1 MYVTKKKF
9 FYLKI
14 ENNPSLVFENGRP
27 QWGFEYFKNNMTV
40 YGADGKAV
48 KVKTD
53 SILIIP
59 PDTYFRT
66 DSADGK
72 PWTHTCITF
81 DADEAYMKKL
91 NFPCMT
97 PIHIDKTKELEQL
110 MFDMEDKQ
118 LSSSQFKQ
126 DAQDAYLLLILLTIY
141 DNLNVPSKDYT
152 LNAGDDLQ
160 KLRHTVMNST
170 GVFWTVERMAAQAN
184 MSVRGFQRKYKEM
197 YGKSPIADL
206 YDFRFIRAKR
216 LLDTGYSINHILNSC
231 GFKSPQHFSTFFK
244 KRSGMTPTEYLKN
257 IKKQN

>member
-1 MYVTKKKF
+1 MQVTKNKF

-14 ENNPSLVFENGRP
+14 ENIVSNAFEHGRP
-27 QWGFEYFKNNMTV
+27 QWGLEYFKNKMIV
-40 YGADGKAV
+40 YDINGNAINIEP
-48 KVKTD
+48 D
-53 SILIIP
+53 SIFIIP
-59 PDTYFRT
+59 PDTYFKT
-66 DSADGK
+66 ESANGK

-81 DADEAYMKKL
+81 DADEEYMKNL
-91 NFPCMT
+91 NLPAMT
-97 PIHIDKTKELEQL
+97 PIRIGKTKELEQL
-110 MFDMEDKQ
+110 MFDMEDRQ

-141 DNLNVPSKDYT
+141 DYLNMPSKDYT

-170 GVFWTVERMAAQAN
+170 GVFWTVESMAAQAN

-206 YDFRFIRAKR
+206 YDFRFVRAKR

-231 GFKSPQHFSTFFK
+231 GFRSPQHFSTFFK
-244 KRSGMTPTEYLKN
+244 KRSGMTPTEYVKN
-257 IKKQN
+257 KKK